1 MIIALI
7 NGIIGLTLSI
17 YLGTEILDL
26 SLLSSLNCVLA
37 ANIAGFTSLLFT
49 LKAEK
54 TSWIKKYLLNRTLK
68 TWGFLSIIFFGIL
81 FIFEP
86 NLKNFKILSYL
97 ILPLILSTGFMIVL
111 FGPIQDALQR
121 REQKEKVKK

>member
-7 NGIIGLTLSI
+7 NGLIGLTLSI
-17 YLGTEILDL
+17 YIGTEVLDL

-37 ANIAGFTSLLFT
+37 ANIAGFTSLFCT

-54 TSWIKKYLLNRTLK
+54 NRWIKRYLLNRILK
-68 TWGFLSIIFFGIL
+68 TWIFLVFIFFGIL
-81 FIFEP
+81 FVVEP
-86 NLKNFKILSYL
+86 NLKNLKTLIYL
-97 ILPLILSTGFMIVL
+97 LLPLILSTGFMIIL

-121 REQKEKVKK
+121 GQRKRE